1 MCGIAGTIDALAER
15 AAARVSLLNTAQEHR
30 GPDHGVIAR
39 AGGITLGNTRLAIQ
53 DPTPAG
59 NQPFVSGD
67 GQYVCVFNGEIYNH
81 RQLAE
86 RFRLPVRTACDGKV
100 ISQLWAKLGAESLA
114 ELRGMFA
121 IAVAD
126 TLEERLYLARDPFGI
141 KPLYWRPLPDG
152 SFAFASEVRPLA
164 RLAPGVRVGDAAIAR
179 YLRYGA
185 MAADQSPFL
194 EINAVPPN
202 SVAVVRQDGRVQ
214 VRPLRPGGPVS
225 AQPRRSDLG
234 VALAESTDLHLG
246 ADVPTAL
253 LLSGGVD
260 SAAIAA
266 ISRRLGRDL
275 NCLTVA
281 AEGAPDETPQAS
293 RIARHYGHRFERV
306 HAVLEDSD
314 VARFFQAMQR
324 PSVDGLNTYLVCR
337 AVHEAGFKVALS
349 GLGGDEAV
357 GGYSHFR
364 LLRYLPMLRAMDAVP
379 LPLGGTAA
387 RLASALGVAGEAKA
401 RRLLGKDGPRSG
413 AALALLQRELFPASL
428 VSDLTGVGSDPT
440 ADLADVAGWPAG
452 RSPDSFA
459 AMAAT
464 EVAIY
469 LQAMLLPD
477 ADTFS
482 MASSVELRVPF
493 VDGHVFSAALGT
505 ARSRNRAPGK
515 VVIGAALEDPYLESL
530 AMRPKRGFSL
540 PMGPWLTGPL
550 APLVAA
556 ASEPSA
562 PVWSL
567 VDRARATQAGL
578 ASGPPRRRWAETWAL
593 TALNAWLETWPGN
606 PADRSCAPGGP
617 LTPKPG
623 S

>member
-1 MCGIAGTIDALAER
+1 MCGIAGTIDAKAER
-15 AAARVSLLNTAQEHR
+15 ATARVRLLNDAQTHR
-30 GPDHGVIAR
+30 GPDHMVIVR
-39 AGGITLGNTRLAIQ
+39 VGGITLGNTRLAIQ

-59 NQPFVSGD
+59 NQPFVSAD
-67 GQYVCVFNGEIYNH
+67 GRYTCVFNGEVYNH
-81 RQLAE
+81 RQLVE
-86 RFRLPVRTACDGKV
+86 RFQLPVRTGCDGEV
-100 ISQLWAKLGAESLA
+100 IPQLWAKLGMGSLA

-121 IAVAD
+121 IALVD
-126 TLEERLYLARDPFGI
+126 NLDECLYLARDPFGI
-141 KPLYWRPLPDG
+141 KPLYWRLLPDG
-152 SFAFASEVRPLA
+152 SLAFASEVRPLA
-164 RLAPGVRVGDAAIAR
+164 RLAPGVRVDDAAIAR

-194 EINAVPPN
+194 EISAVPPN
-202 SVAVVRQDGRVQ
+202 SIAVVRQDGRVD
-214 VRPLRPGGPVS
+214 VRPLRPDGPV
-225 AQPRRSDLG
+225 AVQPRSYDLG
-234 VALAESTDLHLG
+234 TALAESIDLHLG

-260 SAAIAA
+260 SAAVAA
-266 ISRRLGRDL
+266 ISRRIGRDL
-275 NCLTVA
+275 DCLTVA

-293 RIARHYGHRFERV
+293 RTAQHYGHRFQPV

-314 VARFFQAMQR
+314 VARFFRAMQR
-324 PSVDGLNTYLVCR
+324 PSVDGLNTYLVCK

-379 LPLGGTAA
+379 LPVGVMAA
-387 RLASALGVAGEAKA
+387 RIAAALGVTGEAKA
-401 RRLLGKDGPRSG
+401 RLLLGRHGPRSG
-413 AALALLQRELFPASL
+413 PALALLQRELFPASL
-428 VSDLTGVGSDPT
+428 VSDLTGVGSDRM
-440 ADLADVAGWPAG
+440 ADSADMAGWPTG
-452 RSPDSFA
+452 RSPNSFT
-459 AMAAT
+459 AMAIT

-477 ADTFS
+477 ADAYS

-505 ARSRNRAPGK
+505 ARGRNRAPGK
-515 VVIGAALEDPYLESL
+515 VAIGAALEDPYLESL
-530 AMRPKRGFSL
+530 AMQPKRGFGL

-556 ASEPSA
+556 ASEPGA

-567 VDRARATQAGL
+567 VDRARAARAGL
-578 ASGPPRRRWAETWAL
+578 ASGHPRRRWAETWAL
-593 TALNAWLETWPGN
+593 TALNAWLETWSGN
-606 PADRSCAPGGP
+606 QASLR
-617 LTPKPG
+617 
-623 S
+623 

>member
-1 MCGIAGTIDALAER
+1 MCGITGTIDTAAER
-15 AAARVSLLNTAQEHR
+15 AMARVSLLNDTQTHR
-30 GPDHGVIAR
+30 GPDHSVIVR

-59 NQPFVSGD
+59 NQPFISAD
-67 GQYVCVFNGEIYNH
+67 GRYTCVFNGEIYNH
-81 RQLAE
+81 RQLVE
-86 RFRLPVRTACDGKV
+86 RFRLPVHTSCDGEV
-100 ISQLWAKLGAESLA
+100 IPQLWAKLGVESLA

-141 KPLYWRPLPDG
+141 KPLYWRLLPDG
-152 SFAFASEVRPLA
+152 SFVFASEVRPLA
-164 RLAPGVRVGDAAIAR
+164 RLAPGTRVDDAAVAR

-194 EINAVPPN
+194 EITAVPPN
-202 SVAVVRQDGRVQ
+202 SIAVVGQDRRVEVRAIRPDGPVAVRQ
-214 VRPLRPGGPVS
+214 RPPNLGS
-225 AQPRRSDLG
+225 ALT
-234 VALAESTDLHLG
+234 ESTDLHLG

-275 NCLTVA
+275 HCLTVA
-281 AEGAPDETPQAS
+281 AEGAPDETVEA
-293 RIARHYGHRFERV
+293 RRTARHYGHRFQRV

-314 VARFFQAMQR
+314 VTGFFRAMQR
-324 PSVDGLNTYLVCR
+324 PSVDGLNTYLICK

-349 GLGGDEAV
+349 GLGGDEAI

-364 LLRYLPMLRAMDAVP
+364 LLKYLPVLRAMDAVP
-379 LPLGGTAA
+379 LPVGLVAA
-387 RLASALGVAGEAKA
+387 KLAGVLGVAGQAKA
-401 RRLLGKDGPRSG
+401 RRLLDKHGPRNG
-413 AALALLQRELFPASL
+413 AGLALLQRELFPASL
-428 VSDLTGVGSDPT
+428 VSDLTGVGSNPMAGT
-440 ADLADVAGWPAG
+440 ADVAGWLAG
-452 RSPDSFA
+452 CSPDSFA

-469 LQAMLLPD
+469 LQATLLPD

-493 VDGHVFSAALGT
+493 VDGHVFFAALET
-505 ARSRNRAPGK
+505 ARGRNRAPGK
-515 VVIGAALEDPYLESL
+515 VAIGAALGDPYLQAL
-530 AMRPKRGFSL
+530 ATRPKRGFSL

-550 APLVAA
+550 APLVMA

-562 PVWSL
+562 PVWSV
-567 VDRARATQAGL
+567 VDRARATRAGL
-578 ASGPPRRRWAETWAL
+578 ASLHPRRRWAETWAL
-593 TALNAWLETWPGN
+593 TALNAWLETWARN
-606 PADRSCAPGGP
+606 SA
-617 LTPKPG
+617 
-623 S
+623 